1 MLGLL
6 VAFWATPR
14 MTAGHLLFAT
24 AATGYILVGVRFEEH
39 DLEHEL
45 GDLYRDYAGRV
56 PAFLPVRRPTESRQ
70 RGTTVADDA
79 LMVDEPRPLFYPVRP
94 SSALAS
100 PATPDREG

>member
-45 GDLYRDYAGRV
+45 GDLYRDYASRV

-70 RGTTVADDA
+70 REATVANDA
-79 LMVDEPRPLFYPVRP
+79 LMVEEPTS
-94 SSALAS
+94 SSASPSVRVAS